1 MHKICDF
8 YKKIYLFSQ
17 KIDKKN
23 KFGIFAKIENICL
36 DAIILILEARFEIK
50 IYKIKPL
57 KSARTK
63 IEILK
68 RLIRISWE
76 LKIIEDKKYIDLE
89 SDLIEI
95 SKEINNWI
103 NSLTKIGN

>member
-1 MHKICDF
+1 LHKICEL

-17 KIDKKN
+17 KVDKRST
-23 KFGIFAKIENICL
+23 FGIFAKIENACL
-36 DAIILILEARFEIK
+36 DAIILLIEARFEIK

-63 IEILK
+63 IETLK

-76 LKIIEDKKYIDLE
+76 LKIIEDKKYISLE

-95 SKEINNWI
+95 SKEVNNWL
-103 NSLTKIGN
+103 NSITKM

>member
-1 MHKICDF
+1 LHKICEF

-17 KIDKKN
+17 KVEKRN
-23 KFGIFAKIENICL
+23 KFGIFAKIENNCL
-36 DAIILILEARFEIK
+36 DAIILVIEARFEIK

-68 RLIRISWE
+68 RLIRICWE
-76 LKIIEDKKYIDLE
+76 LKIIEDEKYIILE
-89 SDLIEI
+89 SNLIEI

-103 NSLTKIGN
+103 NSLTKAGH